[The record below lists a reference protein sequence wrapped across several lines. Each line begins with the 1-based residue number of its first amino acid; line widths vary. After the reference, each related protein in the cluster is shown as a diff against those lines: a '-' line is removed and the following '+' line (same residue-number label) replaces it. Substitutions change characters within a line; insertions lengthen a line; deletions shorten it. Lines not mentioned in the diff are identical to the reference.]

1 MDAGVSIDQLFDLT
15 GVNLEGD
22 GYDTVGGFLYERLG
36 KIPKVS
42 DSVVQDSLSI
52 EIMSA
57 SGRRLK
63 KLQVTK
69 NISR

>member
-52 EIMSA
+52 EVMSA

-69 NISR
+69 KY